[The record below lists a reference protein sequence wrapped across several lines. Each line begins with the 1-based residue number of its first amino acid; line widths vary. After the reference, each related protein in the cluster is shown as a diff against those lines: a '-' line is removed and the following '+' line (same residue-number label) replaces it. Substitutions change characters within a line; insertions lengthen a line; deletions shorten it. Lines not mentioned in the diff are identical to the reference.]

1 MNFYEVVKTYI
12 ETRSKTVVRGIV
24 FCGIFVF
31 SGGALL
37 FSHPIMGI
45 SIGLQFIAK
54 SCGVFVL
61 AIISVLGTGLGEFVK
76 DECVKPKLRRIFK
89 KKNKDKNK
97 AA

>member
-1 MNFYEVVKTYI
+1 MSLYEIIKTYI
-12 ETRSKTVVRGIV
+12 QQRSKTVIRGIAFSGV
-24 FCGIFVF
+24 FIL

-37 FSHPIMGI
+37 FSHPNMGV

-61 AIISVLGTGLGEFVK
+61 AIASVLGTGLGEFVK
-76 DECVKPKLRRIFK
+76 DECIKPRIRK
-89 KKNKDKNK
+89 YIKNKKSKK